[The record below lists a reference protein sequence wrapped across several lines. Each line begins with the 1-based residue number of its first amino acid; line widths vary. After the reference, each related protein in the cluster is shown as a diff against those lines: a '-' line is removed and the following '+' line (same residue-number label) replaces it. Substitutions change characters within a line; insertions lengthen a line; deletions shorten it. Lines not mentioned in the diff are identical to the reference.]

1 MAHKAIFVRI
11 ILEELGHTQ
20 PPTPPILAMADTV
33 INDIVQLK
41 QTNTNDL

>member
-33 INDIVQLK
+33 INDMVQLK